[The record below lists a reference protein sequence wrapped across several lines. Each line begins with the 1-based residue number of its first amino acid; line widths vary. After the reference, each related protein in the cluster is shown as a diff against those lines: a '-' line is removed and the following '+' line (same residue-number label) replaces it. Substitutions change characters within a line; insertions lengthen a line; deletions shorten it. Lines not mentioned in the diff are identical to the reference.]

1 MNHKEDQM
9 TLYGL
14 LKRTATQYG
23 EKEAIYDLKNRVTY
37 SDFLRDVDRIAAG
50 LRAKGIKKG
59 DRIAVALPNFYE
71 TAIIFF
77 AVAKLGGV
85 LVPFNPKYKKHEVN
99 FILNNSEPK
108 ILFATEHFE
117 ENIGFKEVLYLVP
130 EAITVK
136 SKLEGLPSYDELL
149 VNHENEADEA
159 EIDTNNDINCILYTS
174 GTTGVP
180 KGVMITHRSVVQSAN
195 TIKRQLFCTDQDVF
209 VIAAPFFHIFGMAI
223 NLYCAISS
231 GARMVLQEKFHPQQM
246 LELIQQEKVTIKQ
259 GVPTMFI
266 KVLETEN
273 FDQYDLSSLRAGI
286 VGASAIS
293 PGKMKEIRERLGINL
308 CQSYGITETVSV
320 TMTPYDDEEKNIC
333 ETVGKPIPGVQ
344 IKVVDDQ
351 REVVPNG
358 VVGEIAIKS
367 FGMMKGYYKLPEQ
380 TAHVLDDEGWFYT
393 GDLGKLN
400 EQGYLTFVGRK
411 KEMII
416 RGGFNIYPQEI
427 EGVLMKHPNIAEAA
441 VVGLPDET
449 LGEIVCAVIRLKDG
463 RTSTEEELKDY
474 LKEQL
479 AIYKLPGKVIFTKNF
494 PVTASGKIQK
504 LKLRDQLAGEISRP
518 V

>member
-1 MNHKEDQM
+1 MNQKEDQM

-14 LKRTATQYG
+14 LKRTAIEYG
-23 EKEAIYDLKNRVTY
+23 EEEAIYDLMQRVSY
-37 SDFLRDVDRIAAG
+37 SVFLKDVDRIAAG
-50 LRAKGIKKG
+50 LKAKGIEKG
-59 DRIAVALPNFYE
+59 DRIATALPNLYE
-71 TAIIFF
+71 TAIIYF
-77 AVAKLGGV
+77 AVAKLGAV

-99 FILNNSEPK
+99 FILKNSEPK
-108 ILFATEHFE
+108 ILFATEGFE
-117 ENIGFKEVLYLVP
+117 DNIGYKEVLFLVP

-136 SKLEGLPSYDELL
+136 CKLDGLPSYDELL
-149 VNHENEADEA
+149 FNNENEVEEA
-159 EIDTNNDINCILYTS
+159 EIDTKNDVNCILYTS

-195 TIKRQLFCTDQDVF
+195 TIKRQLFCTDKDVF

-223 NLYCAISS
+223 NLYCAVSS

-246 LELIQQEKVTIKQ
+246 LQLIEQEKVTIKQ

-266 KVLETEN
+266 KVLETES

-293 PGKMKEIRERLGINL
+293 PAKMKEIRERMGINL

-320 TMTPYDDEEKNIC
+320 TMTPYDDNEINIC
-333 ETVGKPIPGVQ
+333 ETVGKPIPGVTLK
-344 IKVVDDQ
+344 IVDDQ
-351 REVVPNG
+351 REAVPNG
-358 VVGEIAIKS
+358 EVGEIAIKS
-367 FGMMKGYYKLPEQ
+367 FGIMKGYYKLPEQ
-380 TAHVLDDEGWFYT
+380 TATVLDDEGWFYT

-400 EQGYLTFVGRK
+400 DQGYLTFVGRK

-427 EGVLMKHPNIAEAA
+427 EGVLMKHPKIAEAA

-449 LGEIVCAVIRLKDG
+449 LGEIVCAVIILKDG
-463 RTSTEEELKDY
+463 VTSTEEEMKDY

-479 AIYKLPGKVIFTKNF
+479 AIFKLPGKVIFTKDF

-504 LKLRDQLAGEISRP
+504 LKLRDQLAWQMSRP